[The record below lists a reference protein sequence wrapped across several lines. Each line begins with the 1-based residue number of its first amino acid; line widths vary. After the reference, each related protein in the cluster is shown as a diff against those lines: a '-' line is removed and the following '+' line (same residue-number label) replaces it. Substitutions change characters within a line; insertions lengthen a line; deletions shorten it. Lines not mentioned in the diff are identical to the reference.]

1 MESLQLSLQKTLADA
16 FTMYFK
22 AHTFHWNVEGPDFKQ
37 YHDLFGDIYEEVYGS
52 VDLLAEHIRQI
63 DAYTPTSLKQL
74 SGLTVVTE
82 DETVMPALQMVKSLM
97 DANSMVLASLMLSYR
112 DADNASEL
120 GLANFLQDRIA
131 AHQKHAWM
139 LKATLK

>member
-37 YHDLFGDIYEEVYGS
+37 YHDLFGGIYEEVYGS
-52 VDLLAEHIRQI
+52 IDLLAEHIRQI

-74 SGLTVVTE
+74 SELTVVTE
-82 DETVMPALQMVKSLM
+82 DETVMPALQMIKSLM

>member
-1 MESLQLSLQKTLADA
+1 MELLQLSLQKTLADA

-37 YHDLFGDIYEEVYGS
+37 YHDLFGGIYEEVYGS
-52 VDLLAEHIRQI
+52 IDLLAEHIRQI

-74 SGLTVVTE
+74 SELTVVTE
-82 DETVMPALQMVKSLM
+82 DETVMPALQMIKSLM

>member
-1 MESLQLSLQKTLADA
+1 MELLQLSLQKTLADV

-22 AHTFHWNVEGPDFKQ
+22 AHTFHWNVEGPDFPQ
-37 YHDLFGDIYEEVYGS
+37 YHNLLGDIYQEVYGS
-52 VDLLAEHIRQI
+52 IDLLAEHIRQI

-74 SGLTVVTE
+74 LDLTVVSE
-82 DETVMPALQMVKSLM
+82 EETVMPALQMIKSLM
-97 DANSMVLASLMLSYR
+97 DTNSMVLASLMLSYR
-112 DADNASEL
+112 DADAASEL

>member
-1 MESLQLSLQKTLADA
+1 MEALQLSLQKTLSDT

-52 VDLLAEHIRQI
+52 IDNIAEHIRQI
-63 DAYTPTSLKQL
+63 DAYTPTSLQQIA
-74 SGLTVVTE
+74 SLTIVSEE
-82 DETVMPALQMVKSLM
+82 DTVMPALQMVKNLLDANNLVLVSLM
-97 DANSMVLASLMLSYR
+97 RAYREADA
-112 DADNASEL
+112 ASEL

>member
-112 DADNASEL
+112 DADDASEL

>member
-1 MESLQLSLQKTLADA
+1 MESLQLSLQKTLADV

-22 AHTFHWNVEGPDFKQ
+22 AHTFHWNVEGPNFSQ
-37 YHDLFGDIYEEVYGS
+37 YHDLLGDIYQEVYGS
-52 VDLLAEHIRQI
+52 IDLLGEQIRQI

-74 SGLTVVTE
+74 LDLTVVSE
-82 DETVMPALQMVKSLM
+82 EETVMPALQMIKSLM
-97 DANSMVLASLMLSYR
+97 DTNSMVLASLMLSYR
-112 DADNASEL
+112 DADAASEL

>member
-1 MESLQLSLQKTLADA
+1 MESLQLSLQKTLADV

-22 AHTFHWNVEGPDFKQ
+22 AHTFHWNVEGPDFSQ
-37 YHDLFGDIYEEVYGS
+37 YHDLLGDIYEEVYGS
-52 VDLLAEHIRQI
+52 IDLLGEHIRQI

-74 SGLTVVTE
+74 LDLTVVSE
-82 DETVMPALQMVKSLM
+82 EETVMPALQMIKSLM
-97 DANSMVLASLMLSYR
+97 DTNSMVLASLMLSYR
-112 DADNASEL
+112 DADSASEL

>member
-1 MESLQLSLQKTLADA
+1 MELLQLSLQKTLADA

-22 AHTFHWNVEGPDFKQ
+22 AHTFHWNVEGPDFPQ
-37 YHDLFGDIYEEVYGS
+37 YHDLFGGIYQEVYGS
-52 VDLLAEHIRQI
+52 IDLLAEHIRQI

-82 DETVMPALQMVKSLM
+82 DETVMPALQMIKSLM

>member
-1 MESLQLSLQKTLADA
+1 MELLQLSLQKTLADA

-22 AHTFHWNVEGPDFKQ
+22 AHTFHWNVEGPDFPQ
-37 YHDLFGDIYEEVYGS
+37 YHDLFGNIYQEVYGS
-52 VDLLAEHIRQI
+52 IDLLAEHIRQI

-82 DETVMPALQMVKSLM
+82 DETVMPALQMIKSLM

>member
-1 MESLQLSLQKTLADA
+1 MESLQLSLQKTLADV

-22 AHTFHWNVEGPDFKQ
+22 AHTFHWNVEGPDFSQ
-37 YHDLFGDIYEEVYGS
+37 YHDLLGDIYEEVYGS
-52 VDLLAEHIRQI
+52 IDLLGEQIRQI

-74 SGLTVVTE
+74 LDLTVVSE
-82 DETVMPALQMVKSLM
+82 EETVMPALQMIKSLM
-97 DANSMVLASLMLSYR
+97 DTNSMVLASLMLSYR
-112 DADNASEL
+112 DADAASEL

>member
-1 MESLQLSLQKTLADA
+1 MESLQLSLQKTLADV

-22 AHTFHWNVEGPDFKQ
+22 AHTFHWNVEGPNFPQ
-37 YHDLFGDIYEEVYGS
+37 YHNLLGDIYQEVYGS
-52 VDLLAEHIRQI
+52 IDLLAEHIRQI

-82 DETVMPALQMVKSLM
+82 DETVMPALQMIKSLM
-97 DANSMVLASLMLSYR
+97 DTNSMVLASLMLSYR
-112 DADNASEL
+112 DADAASEL

>member
-1 MESLQLSLQKTLADA
+1 MELLQLSLQKTLADA

-22 AHTFHWNVEGPDFKQ
+22 AHTFHWNVEGPDFPQ
-37 YHDLFGDIYEEVYGS
+37 YHDLFGEIYEEVYGS
-52 VDLLAEHIRQI
+52 IDLLAEHIRQI

-82 DETVMPALQMVKSLM
+82 DETVMPALQMIKSLM

-120 GLANFLQDRIA
+120 GLANFLQDRIT

>member
-1 MESLQLSLQKTLADA
+1 MESLQLSLQKTLADV

-22 AHTFHWNVEGPDFKQ
+22 AHTFHWNVEGPDFSQ
-37 YHDLFGDIYEEVYGS
+37 YHDLLGNIYEEVYGS
-52 VDLLAEHIRQI
+52 IDLLGEHIRQI

-82 DETVMPALQMVKSLM
+82 DETVMPALQMIKSLM

-112 DADNASEL
+112 DADAASEL

>member
-63 DAYTPTSLKQL
+63 DAYTPTTLKQL

-112 DADNASEL
+112 DADVASEL

>member
-1 MESLQLSLQKTLADA
+1 MELLQLSLQKTLADA

-37 YHDLFGDIYEEVYGS
+37 YHDLFGGIYEEVYGS
-52 VDLLAEHIRQI
+52 IDLLAEHIRQI

-82 DETVMPALQMVKSLM
+82 DETVMPALQMIKSLM

-120 GLANFLQDRIA
+120 GLANFLQDRIT

>member
-37 YHDLFGDIYEEVYGS
+37 YHDLFGGIYEEVYGS
-52 VDLLAEHIRQI
+52 IDLLAEHIRQI

-82 DETVMPALQMVKSLM
+82 DETVMPALQMIKSLM

-112 DADNASEL
+112 DADAASEL

>member
-63 DAYTPTSLKQL
+63 DAYTPTTLKQL

-82 DETVMPALQMVKSLM
+82 DETVMSALQMVKSLM

>member
-1 MESLQLSLQKTLADA
+1 
-16 FTMYFK
+16 
-22 AHTFHWNVEGPDFKQ
+22 
-37 YHDLFGDIYEEVYGS
+37 
-52 VDLLAEHIRQI
+52 
-63 DAYTPTSLKQL
+63 
-74 SGLTVVTE
+74 
-82 DETVMPALQMVKSLM
+82 M

>member
-1 MESLQLSLQKTLADA
+1 MESLQLSLQKTLADV

-37 YHDLFGDIYEEVYGS
+37 YHDLFGGIYEEVYGS
-52 VDLLAEHIRQI
+52 IDLLAEHIRQI

-82 DETVMPALQMVKSLM
+82 DETVMPALQMIKSLM

>member
-1 MESLQLSLQKTLADA
+1 MEALQLSLQKTLADVFA
-16 FTMYFK
+16 MYFK

-37 YHDLFGDIYEEVYGS
+37 YHDLLGDIYEEVYGS
-52 VDLLAEHIRQI
+52 IDLLAEHIRQI

-74 SGLTVVTE
+74 LGLTVVSE
-82 DETVMPALQMVKSLM
+82 EETVMPALQMIKSLM
-97 DANSMVLASLMLSYR
+97 DTNSMVLASLMLSYR

>member
-1 MESLQLSLQKTLADA
+1 MEALQLSLQKTLADA

-22 AHTFHWNVEGPDFKQ
+22 AHTFHWNVEGPDFPQ
-37 YHDLFGDIYEEVYGS
+37 YHDLFGNIYQEVYGS
-52 VDLLAEHIRQI
+52 IDLLAEHIRQI

-82 DETVMPALQMVKSLM
+82 DETVMPALQMIKSLM

-112 DADNASEL
+112 DAEAASEL

>member
-1 MESLQLSLQKTLADA
+1 MESLQLSLQKTLADV

-22 AHTFHWNVEGPDFKQ
+22 AHTFHWNVEGPDFSQ
-37 YHDLFGDIYEEVYGS
+37 YHDLLGNIYEEVYGS
-52 VDLLAEHIRQI
+52 IDLLAEHIRQI

-82 DETVMPALQMVKSLM
+82 DETVMPALQMIKSLM

-112 DADNASEL
+112 DADAASEL

>member
-1 MESLQLSLQKTLADA
+1 MESLQSSLQKTLADA

-37 YHDLFGDIYEEVYGS
+37 YHDLFGEIYEEVYGS
-52 VDLLAEHIRQI
+52 IDLIAEHIRQI
-63 DAYTPTSLKQL
+63 DAYTPTTLKQL
-74 SGLTVVTE
+74 LGLTVVSE
-82 DETVMPALQMVKSLM
+82 DETVMPALQMIKSLM

-131 AHQKHAWM
+131 VHQKHAWM

>member
-1 MESLQLSLQKTLADA
+1 MELLQLSLQKTLADA

-37 YHDLFGDIYEEVYGS
+37 YHDLFGGIYEEVYGS
-52 VDLLAEHIRQI
+52 IDLLAEHIRQI

-82 DETVMPALQMVKSLM
+82 DETVMPALQMIKSLM

-112 DADNASEL
+112 DADAASEL

>member
-1 MESLQLSLQKTLADA
+1 MESLQLSLQKTLADV

-37 YHDLFGDIYEEVYGS
+37 YHDLFGGIYEEVYGS
-52 VDLLAEHIRQI
+52 IDLLAEHIRQI

-82 DETVMPALQMVKSLM
+82 DETVMPALQMIKSLM

-112 DADNASEL
+112 DADAASEL

>member
-1 MESLQLSLQKTLADA
+1 MELLQLSLQKTLADV

-22 AHTFHWNVEGPDFKQ
+22 AHTFHWNVEGPDFPQ
-37 YHDLFGDIYEEVYGS
+37 YHDLLGNIYQEVYGS
-52 VDLLAEHIRQI
+52 IDLLAEHIRQI

-82 DETVMPALQMVKSLM
+82 DETVMPALQMIKSLM

-112 DADNASEL
+112 DADAASEL

>member
-63 DAYTPTSLKQL
+63 DAYTPTTLKQL

-112 DADNASEL
+112 DAEAASEL

>member
-1 MESLQLSLQKTLADA
+1 MESLQLSLQKTLADV

-22 AHTFHWNVEGPDFKQ
+22 AHTFHWNVEGPDFSQ
-37 YHDLFGDIYEEVYGS
+37 YHDLLGNIYEEVYGS
-52 VDLLAEHIRQI
+52 IDLLGEHIRQI

-74 SGLTVVTE
+74 LDLTVVSE
-82 DETVMPALQMVKSLM
+82 EETVMPALQMIKSLM
-97 DANSMVLASLMLSYR
+97 DTNSMVLASLMLSYR
-112 DADNASEL
+112 DADSASEL

>member
-1 MESLQLSLQKTLADA
+1 MELLQLSLQKTLADA

-22 AHTFHWNVEGPDFKQ
+22 AHTFHWNVEGPDFPQ
-37 YHDLFGDIYEEVYGS
+37 YHDLFGGIYQEVYGS
-52 VDLLAEHIRQI
+52 IDLLAEHIRQI

-82 DETVMPALQMVKSLM
+82 DETVMPALQMIKSLM

-120 GLANFLQDRIA
+120 GLANFLQDRIT

>member
-1 MESLQLSLQKTLADA
+1 MESLQLSLQKTLADV

-22 AHTFHWNVEGPDFKQ
+22 AHTFHWNVEGPDFSQ
-37 YHDLFGDIYEEVYGS
+37 YHDLLGNIYEEVYGS
-52 VDLLAEHIRQI
+52 IDLLGEQIRQI

-74 SGLTVVTE
+74 LDLTVVSE
-82 DETVMPALQMVKSLM
+82 EETVMPALQMIKSLM
-97 DANSMVLASLMLSYR
+97 DTNSMVLASLMLSYR

-120 GLANFLQDRIA
+120 GLANFLQDRIT

>member
-1 MESLQLSLQKTLADA
+1 MEALQLSLQKTLSDT

-52 VDLLAEHIRQI
+52 IDNIAEHIRQI
-63 DAYTPTSLKQL
+63 DAYTPTSLQQIA
-74 SGLTVVTE
+74 SLTIVSEE
-82 DETVMPALQMVKSLM
+82 DNVMPALQMVKNLLDANNLVLVSLM
-97 DANSMVLASLMLSYR
+97 RAYR
-112 DADNASEL
+112 EADTASEL

>member
-1 MESLQLSLQKTLADA
+1 MEALQLSLQKTLADA
-16 FTMYFK
+16 FTLYFK

-37 YHDLFGDIYEEVYGS
+37 YHDLFGGIYEEVFGS
-52 VDLLAEHIRQI
+52 VDDIAEHIRQI
-63 DAYTPTSLKQL
+63 DGYTPTALKQL
-74 SGLTVVTE
+74 SQLTIISE
-82 DETVMPALQMVKSLM
+82 EETVMPALQMVKNLLDANNLMLVSLM
-97 DANSMVLASLMLSYR
+97 RSYR
-112 DADNASEL
+112 EADAASEL

>member
-1 MESLQLSLQKTLADA
+1 MESLQLSLQKTLADV

-22 AHTFHWNVEGPDFKQ
+22 AHTFHWNVEGPNFSQ
-37 YHDLFGDIYEEVYGS
+37 YHDLLGDIYEEVYGS
-52 VDLLAEHIRQI
+52 IDLLGEQIRQI

-74 SGLTVVTE
+74 LDLTVVSE
-82 DETVMPALQMVKSLM
+82 EETVMPALQMIKSLM
-97 DANSMVLASLMLSYR
+97 DTNSMVLASLMLSYR
-112 DADNASEL
+112 DADSASEL

>member
-1 MESLQLSLQKTLADA
+1 MESLQLSLQKTLADV

-22 AHTFHWNVEGPDFKQ
+22 AHTFHWNVEGPNFSQ
-37 YHDLFGDIYEEVYGS
+37 YHDLLGDIYEEVYGS
-52 VDLLAEHIRQI
+52 IDLLGEQIRQI

-74 SGLTVVTE
+74 LDLTVVSE
-82 DETVMPALQMVKSLM
+82 EETVMPALQMIKSLM
-97 DANSMVLASLMLSYR
+97 DTNSMVLASLMLSYR

-120 GLANFLQDRIA
+120 GLANFLQDRIT

>member
-1 MESLQLSLQKTLADA
+1 MELLQLSLQKTLADA

-37 YHDLFGDIYEEVYGS
+37 YHDLFGGIYEEVYGS

-82 DETVMPALQMVKSLM
+82 DETVMPALQMIKSLM

>member
-1 MESLQLSLQKTLADA
+1 MEALQLSLQKTLADA

-22 AHTFHWNVEGPDFKQ
+22 THTFHWNVEGPDFKQ
-37 YHDLFGDIYEEVYGS
+37 YHDLFGNIYEEVYGS
-52 VDLLAEHIRQI
+52 IDLLAEHIRQI

-74 SGLTVVTE
+74 LDLTVVSE
-82 DETVMPALQMVKSLM
+82 EETVMPALQMIKSLM
-97 DANSMVLASLMLSYR
+97 DTNSMVLASLMLSYR
-112 DADNASEL
+112 DAEAASEL

>member
-1 MESLQLSLQKTLADA
+1 MELLQLSLQKTLADA

-37 YHDLFGDIYEEVYGS
+37 YHDLFGGIYEEVYGS
-52 VDLLAEHIRQI
+52 IDLLAEHIRQI

-82 DETVMPALQMVKSLM
+82 DETVMPALQMIKSLM

>member
-63 DAYTPTSLKQL
+63 DAYTPTTLKQL